1 MIDLDHL
8 RLEAAQYMIRHAP
21 KASIDDAIAY
31 IVGIAYQQGRAD
43 ERAAKNLELLHS
55 DTGEYDSAISDH
67 LRDKLLDA
75 TLTHSAR
82 DRTGASQS
90 SQASCCTGS
99 RDSADGAG
107 A

>member
-8 RLEAAQYMIRHAP
+8 RVEVAQYMLRHAP

-43 ERAAKNLELLHS
+43 ERAAKNMELLHS
-55 DTGEYDSAISDH
+55 DAGEHESAISAH

-75 TLTHSAR
+75 TLTHPTR
-82 DRTGASQS
+82 DRTCAPQS
-90 SQASCCTGS
+90 SQASCCAGS
-99 RDSADGAG
+99 RDSADGA
-107 A
+107 